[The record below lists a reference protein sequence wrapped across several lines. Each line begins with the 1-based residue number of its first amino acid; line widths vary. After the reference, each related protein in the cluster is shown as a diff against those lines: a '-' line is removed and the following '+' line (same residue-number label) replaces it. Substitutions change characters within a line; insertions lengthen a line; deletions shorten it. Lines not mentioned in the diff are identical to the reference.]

1 MIIYA
6 YIVLILTFIFKKV
19 VPDLTDAIT
28 FKLFLQFP
36 SAKKVSKKD
45 KGKTHS
51 SIANQP
57 HHQSHQMEQ
66 DQVLDDDEDE
76 ENELNK
82 SASLGL
88 DFNYLPQLRLIRLY
102 SDDDTKFDVFQQGQN
117 PSYKINN
124 TNNSNSNM
132 DIN

>member
-6 YIVLILTFIFKKV
+6 CIVLMLTFIFKV